1 MRSGQF
7 ACKSEALRKLA
18 GRRNISHANPAA
30 ARRRSYRADSGKLQ
44 VSVGPPAHYDSRW
57 SCGDI
62 VKSSCLSAH
71 SYRAQT
77 PASHRRH
84 LRTARRAWRTV
95 VRATQTP
102 SNSCPAHAASNSYL
116 RHHIVR
122 GSKRCRRHSL
132 CRRCDCQREACNSD
146 QLEHCSPPIAVPV
159 NLLSAYPPS
168 GLRLA
173 IDQGRVTGPTVLA
186 HGRRKSARK
195 SRSACSP
202 VIVPGHMPVRTM
214 AIGAIVPC
222 THLP

>member
-1 MRSGQF
+1 MVLWRYREIELPFGSLISGADASLPSQ
-7 ACKSEALRKLA
+7 ASTDGAA
-18 GRRNISHANPAA
+18 SMAYGRPRDANAV
-30 ARRRSYRADSGKLQ
+30 D
-44 VSVGPPAHYDSRW
+44 
-57 SCGDI
+57 
-62 VKSSCLSAH
+62 
-71 SYRAQT
+71 
-77 PASHRRH
+77 
-84 LRTARRAWRTV
+84 
-95 VRATQTP
+95 
-102 SNSCPAHAASNSYL
+102 SCPAHAASNSYL